1 VNDRFRRPA
10 HRTGSRDARASDSA
24 DPQAQPAQGARRSYD
39 VEAAEPVIQTRRRHR
54 LSMFWLVPVF
64 AALLGLYLAASFYS
78 EQGPQIKISFTSAEG
93 LEAGKTP
100 IRYRDVNIGVVDTI
114 TLSEDLENVVVN
126 AKMSV
131 DSRRYLNDQAR
142 FWVVRPRV
150 GASGVSGLGTLLSGA
165 YIQAESV
172 LGGKFKSSFEGL
184 EQPPLT
190 DTDAPGLRLKLRAE
204 EAGYVGIGSPVYFR
218 QVKVGQIEGQRF
230 LENYS
235 GVEFTIF
242 IDAPHHKIIRNT
254 TKFWNVSGVD
264 LTLNSSGFRVRTPSL
279 EGLAQGGVAFGIIEE
294 YAFPTT
300 VEDGYVFTLHPS
312 RDSAREE
319 MIKDFSTGEFFYVI
333 HFDGSVR
340 GLSEGAPVE
349 YKGVQVGSVTAINLV
364 SDPASGEVR
373 VPVHIELQ
381 PERVRGSTGLHV
393 DDPDTIS
400 RAIKNGL
407 RAKLQTGNLLT
418 GQLFVSLD
426 MYEDGA
432 ESLEIEV
439 DSEGTPIMPSV
450 PSDLQQVTEGV
461 QQALATI
468 NDLPL
473 QQIAENA
480 ESALARTNAMLGQL
494 EQNNVVGKLDE
505 AIGSADAAID
515 EYGALAN
522 KARRELD
529 GLLAV
534 LEQFISTSNESMAG
548 IAPDSPLYY
557 NLLNTLKDVQS
568 AARAVLAVSE
578 SVERKPEEFL
588 FGK

>member
-1 VNDRFRRPA
+1 MNDRFRRPA
-10 HRTGSRDARASDSA
+10 HQHVRREALASRSRRNYDDDAI
-24 DPQAQPAQGARRSYD
+24 
-39 VEAAEPVIQTRRRHR
+39 EPVIREPRRRHR
-54 LSMFWLVPVF
+54 LSAFWLVPIL

-78 EQGPQIKISFTSAEG
+78 EQGPRIQITFDSAEG
-93 LEAGKTP
+93 LVAGKTP
-100 IRYRDVNIGVVDTI
+100 IRYRDVNIGIVDTI
-114 TLSEDLENVVVN
+114 TLSSDLERVVIN

-165 YIQAESV
+165 YIQVESV
-172 LGGKFKSSFEGL
+172 LGGKFESTFEGL

-218 QVKVGQIEGQRF
+218 QIKVGQIEGQRF
-230 LENYS
+230 LENYA

-242 IDAPHHKIIRNT
+242 IDAPHHRIIRNT

-264 LTLNSSGFRVRTPSL
+264 LSLNSSGFRVRTPSL

-300 VEDGYVFTLHPS
+300 VEDGHIFTLHPS

-319 MIKDFSTGEFFYVI
+319 MIKDYSTGEFFYVI
-333 HFDGSVR
+333 YFDGSVR
-340 GLSEGAPVE
+340 GLSKGAPVE
-349 YKGVQVGSVTAINLV
+349 YKGVQVGSVTDINLTTN
-364 SDPASGEVR
+364 PATGEVQ

-381 PERVRGSTGLHV
+381 PERVRGNTGLYV

-400 RAIKNGL
+400 RAIKNGM

-418 GQLFVSLD
+418 GQLFVALD
-426 MYEDGA
+426 NYEPAADI
-432 ESLEIEV
+432 EIEV

-468 NDLPL
+468 NELPL
-473 QQIAENA
+473 QQMVANA
-480 ESALARTNAMLGQL
+480 ESALARTDALLAQL
-494 EQNNVVGKLDE
+494 QVDNVVGKIDS
-505 AIGSADAAID
+505 AIGSADATID
-515 EYGALAN
+515 EYGALASD
-522 KARRELD
+522 ARRELD
-529 GLLAV
+529 GLLSV
-534 LEQFISTSNESMAG
+534 LEQFISTSNEAIAG

-557 NLLNTLKDVQS
+557 NLLNTMKDVQS